1 MVQTCCHI
9 PRCFQTSG
17 WFGTPQQQQLDNGIN
32 FSLFSHH
39 LTSDGQSLISCNLS
53 TAHYLQAVLFLP
65 SHGELSLS
73 IILLLKKRGR
83 NVCLLEPAIHH
94 LSMPQFFSHWKSQW
108 ELTIALTFP
117 TPEAGRRERKTSKQ
131 CFLHTSL
138 EKFDKNLFLIRTT
151 LSGLRSPPTT
161 TPFFSHSLPTT
172 LFTSESEM
180 MALYYSCPLCSQKG
194 PHYVCIFLR

>member
-1 MVQTCCHI
+1 MELIFH
-9 PRCFQTSG
+9 
-17 WFGTPQQQQLDNGIN
+17 
-32 FSLFSHH
+32 FSVITWHPM
-39 LTSDGQSLISCNLS
+39 DSLISCNLS
-53 TAHYLQAVLFLP
+53 TAHYLQAVLFFP

-83 NVCLLEPAIHH
+83 NVCLLEPVIHH
-94 LSMPQFFSHWKSQW
+94 HSMPQFFSHWKSQW

-117 TPEAGRRERKTSKQ
+117 TPEAGRRERKTCKH
-131 CFLHTSL
+131 CFLPRSL

-161 TPFFSHSLPTT
+161 TPIFSYTPGTT

-180 MALYYSCPLCSQKG
+180 MALYYSCPLCFPPERPTLCLYFSQ
-194 PHYVCIFLR
+194 VA